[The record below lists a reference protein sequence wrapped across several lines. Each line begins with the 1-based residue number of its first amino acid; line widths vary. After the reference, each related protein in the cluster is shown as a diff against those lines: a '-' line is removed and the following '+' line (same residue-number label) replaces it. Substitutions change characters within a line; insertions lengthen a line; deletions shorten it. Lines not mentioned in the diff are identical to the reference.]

1 MLVPIILLLSLP
13 LGEELDYSQYLDVSP
28 LDGGAACLLCGNVFT
43 HTTNARRHVRTAHMG
58 KPQACNICG
67 KMLKNERTFK
77 LHMKSTH
84 PDNIRF

>member
-1 MLVPIILLLSLP
+1 MFGFQLYLSLLL
-13 LGEELDYSQYLDVSP
+13 GDEIDYSHYLDVSP

-58 KPQACNICG
+58 KPQDCKICG
-67 KMLKNERTFK
+67 KLLKNERTFK

-84 PDNIRF
+84 LDQF